1 MVGAF
6 GPVRHRVDRSGGDV
20 GVTEKPAI
28 AVTVSCQ
35 ERQPAATAELEY
47 LGHFGDVVLARGERR
62 RQVFPVDQVVRPDA
76 GDAVRVHQFAA
87 VTEAGGV
94 EADPSAAR
102 IAHDAQVARVLEGEG
117 VVQAGVPAGVRHDD
131 WVVRISRPVVAV
143 VAERQRHRLLVHGC
157 RSHAVVQVSAPLV
170 PDRATGE
177 KMVVVVGIILVRAQD
192 LSAVFPVDQVA
203 ADAVA
208 DPAFVVRFGVHARPA
223 RCEVIAVDEVA
234 HRHVPR
240 IPQKVAFGRVVHLRS
255 RVAFVITVLSG
266 RRARELRLA
275 HGVTTFGFALWF
287 RTRLGRSRTAG

>member
-1 MVGAF
+1 MTAVPPPSLGRNRSWSEYIRYRRPSKSTLRAERTIRATPQQHVVRQFMVGAF

-102 IAHDAQVARVLEGEG
+102 IAHDAQVACVFWKGKGSFRRAYQRASGTMTGLCGYRVQWSPSSLS
-117 VVQAGVPAGVRHDD
+117 ASA
-131 WVVRISRPVVAV
+131 IACLSTVVA
-143 VAERQRHRLLVHGC
+143 RMQ
-157 RSHAVVQVSAPLV
+157 
-170 PDRATGE
+170 
-177 KMVVVVGIILVRAQD
+177 
-192 LSAVFPVDQVA
+192 
-203 ADAVA
+203 
-208 DPAFVVRFGVHARPA
+208 
-223 RCEVIAVDEVA
+223 
-234 HRHVPR
+234 
-240 IPQKVAFGRVVHLRS
+240 
-255 RVAFVITVLSG
+255 
-266 RRARELRLA
+266 
-275 HGVTTFGFALWF
+275 
-287 RTRLGRSRTAG
+287 